1 MGEQRF
7 IQNSR
12 RLVRRLEENATL
24 LEPHELHRRI
34 EALDFLDARFA
45 EGCPPAAEADFADLL
60 QEAKELRARLE
71 AANES
76 VYESI
81 RREIR
86 SGRGSETLLRWVRS
100 ASGEEVGRRTG
111 GLGYGFLDELIS
123 GVLQFEEPGGE
134 PVLTD
139 PEMVA
144 YQPTPARH
152 IFHLIEAAGLA
163 TEDRLIDLGSGL
175 GHVPLLVSICTPARS
190 AGIELEASYVEQ
202 ARRCAERLNLNRA
215 TFLQQDVREA
225 DLSAGTIFYLY
236 TPFIGSI
243 LLSVLGRLRDE
254 ASRRRIRVC
263 SYGPCT
269 PIVAEEPWLE
279 ATGVPS
285 TDRITL
291 FRSHLAD

>member
-1 MGEQRF
+1 MRWF
-7 IQNSR
+7 
-12 RLVRRLEENATL
+12 EEDATL
-24 LEPHELHRRI
+24 FGPHELCRRI
-34 EALDFLDARFA
+34 EALDFLDARFR
-45 EGCPPAAEADFADLL
+45 ESCPPEAEEDFANLL

-81 RREIR
+81 RRGIQ
-86 SGRGSETLLRWVRS
+86 SGRGKDTLLRWVRS
-100 ASGEEVGRRTG
+100 ASDEEVGRRAG

-123 GVLQFEEPGGE
+123 GVLQFEEPGSD
-134 PVLTD
+134 PVLID
-139 PEMVA
+139 PEMVS

-152 IFHLIEAAGLA
+152 IFHMIEAAEL
-163 TEDRLIDLGSGL
+163 TIEDHLIDLGSGL

-190 AGIELEASYVEQ
+190 TGIELEASYVEQ
-202 ARRCAERLNLNRA
+202 ARRCAERLSLNRA
-215 TFLQQDVREA
+215 TFLQRDVREA

-243 LLSVLGRLRDE
+243 LMNVLDRLRDE

-279 ATGVPS
+279 ATGAPS
-285 TDRITL
+285 TDRIML